1 MYNNKQRRC
10 LTPQLP
16 SEQSSVNSLLPTIF
30 LKPSLLLSSSAH
42 SPTTQCFAHEKQQW
56 NGIMWII
63 TFPNKQYSFFPHC
76 YCYWILLGRF
86 GFSIEENI
94 RARKKIHL
102 TPHIFLFVC
111 YYSILIL
118 FFLTLEC
125 LILWHY
131 ASTSHSVHFFFH
143 SHSLRCHD
151 MEWRK
156 LYCYL
161 FSRVSHIHS
170 QKKKKREWRESE
182 RSENGMRSFVSVN
195 EQENEADIKVWGEG
209 WKTHFCVLSSTQ
221 YYLYTQR
228 IAFSSSSNNDIKHP

>member
-30 LKPSLLLSSSAH
+30 LIPSFLLSSSACP
-42 SPTTQCFAHEKQQW
+42 PTTQCFAHEKQQW

-76 YCYWILLGRF
+76 HWILLGRF

-94 RARKKIHL
+94 RARKNSSSHS
-102 TPHIFLFVC
+102 TCSFLCVIIPFS
-111 YYSILIL
+111 Y

-125 LILWHY
+125 LILWHC
-131 ASTSHSVHFFFH
+131 ASTSPLSIFFFH

-170 QKKKKREWRESE
+170 QSKKKEGNLSRESE
-182 RSENGMRSFVSVN
+182 KSENGMRSFVSVS

>member
-1 MYNNKQRRC
+1 MSHSTIAERAKLCKQFTSYNFPHTIVSLEQQRLPAHYTVLC
-10 LTPQLP
+10 SWKAAVKWNNVNNNIPQ
-16 SEQSSVNSLLPTIF
+16 QTIF
-30 LKPSLLLSSSAH
+30 FFPSLPLNTARALRFQHRGKYTSEKKFILSLH
-42 SPTTQCFAHEKQQW
+42 
-56 NGIMWII
+56 M
-63 TFPNKQYSFFPHC
+63 
-76 YCYWILLGRF
+76 L
-86 GFSIEENI
+86 
-94 RARKKIHL
+94 
-102 TPHIFLFVC
+102 LFVC

-118 FFLTLEC
+118 FFNSRMPHTLTLR
-125 LILWHY
+125 LNL
-131 ASTSHSVHFFFH
+131 STQYFFFFH

-170 QKKKKREWRESE
+170 QSKKKEGNLSRESE
-182 RSENGMRSFVSVN
+182 KSENGMRSFVSVS